1 MYLSQAIFAYE
12 GLPTAVFES
21 ILSQVVSSCTQG
33 NYAYHNVD
41 LILWIYERE
50 KWREELPRDWIME
63 RLIAAEERGEK
74 ETRDTCEAALEGV
87 NKRDDKCPIVLE
99 KMTFNFFSHYMSTK
113 KSKKSGGYLST
124 ASYCGV
130 RSSLT
135 HLYPMSGK
143 TMDGELKKE
152 LYQFMSGIKRVV
164 ASNKRESGASLD
176 EWKKAMSLEACK
188 RLCEELYNG
197 KGDDHLFAHAF
208 LTTEWNLMARSDNCI
223 NMHVQHI
230 QWR

>member
-1 MYLSQAIFAYE
+1 M
-12 GLPTAVFES
+12 
-21 ILSQVVSSCTQG
+21 
-33 NYAYHNVD
+33 
-41 LILWIYERE
+41 
-50 KWREELPRDWIME
+50 ME
-63 RLIAAEERGEK
+63 RLIADEEKGKKYMRAACK
-74 ETRDTCEAALEGV
+74 AALEKV
-87 NKRDDKCPIVLE
+87 NKSDNNCPIVPE

-197 KGDDHLFAHAF
+197 KGDDHLFAHA
-208 LTTEWNLMARSDNCI
+208 LLIVECNLMARINNCVNI
-223 NMHVQHI
+223 HVQYI